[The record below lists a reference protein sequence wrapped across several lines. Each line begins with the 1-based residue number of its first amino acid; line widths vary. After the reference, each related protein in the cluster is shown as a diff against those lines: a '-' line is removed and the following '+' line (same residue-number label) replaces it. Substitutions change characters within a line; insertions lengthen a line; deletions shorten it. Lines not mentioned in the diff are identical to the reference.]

1 MKPISLLSAL
11 LLAVAAL
18 TAGSCTRARASAA
31 LAPPPLNVPP
41 PPPRIVETVVVDVP
55 PPAPPSQELPVP
67 LPLPAPAATTPRPAR
82 TEPPRA
88 AEPAKTDAAP
98 VLSPGPRL
106 EEPKAPA
113 LQSVPAQQEG
123 RFEAEIR
130 TVLGRASTDLN
141 RVDYRGL
148 GADARIQYDQAKAFM
163 RQAEDS
169 LRVKNLV
176 FARSLAD
183 KAATL
188 AAQLSGR

>member
-1 MKPISLLSAL
+1 
-11 LLAVAAL
+11 
-18 TAGSCTRARASAA
+18 
-31 LAPPPLNVPP
+31 
-41 PPPRIVETVVVDVP
+41 
-55 PPAPPSQELPVP
+55 
-67 LPLPAPAATTPRPAR
+67 
-82 TEPPRA
+82 
-88 AEPAKTDAAP
+88 
-98 VLSPGPRL
+98 L
-106 EEPKAPA
+106 EEPKSPA

-141 RVDYRGL
+141 RIDYRTL

-188 AAQLSGR
+188 ASQLSGR